1 MNLLDELKYN
11 YLYTHNAIKRI
22 IAANV
27 AVFLLVALPKVFLFL
42 AGNDGAILQTVLHW
56 FKLPAS
62 LSKLATQPWSL
73 ISYMFLHDGFF
84 HLLFNMLWLYWI
96 GNILHEYLGNRKVY
110 EVFFMGGL
118 AGALAFIISYS
129 VFPVFYSVR
138 ETHFAVGASA
148 GVLSVVIATAT
159 LLPDYSIQLLFFGNV
174 RLKYIALI
182 IVLLD
187 IISIPQG
194 NQGGHLAH
202 LGGAVFGYFYI
213 RFIYKYGNLIPD
225 SWLSVFSRKRSIKIY
240 HRAAVTKTET
250 QGSPSQHEIDGILD
264 KISRSGYDSLSKR
277 EKEILF
283 KASKD

>member
-27 AVFLLVALPKVFLFL
+27 AVFLIIALPTVFLFL
-42 AGNDGAILQTVLHW
+42 VGNDGSAIQAVLQW

-62 LSKLATQPWSL
+62 VVRLATQPWS
-73 ISYMFLHDGFF
+73 IVSYMFLHNGFF

-110 EVFFMGGL
+110 EVYFIGGL
-118 AGALAFIISYS
+118 AGALAFIISYNI
-129 VFPVFYSVR
+129 FPVFSSVR
-138 ETHFAVGASA
+138 DTQFAVGASA
-148 GVLSVVIATAT
+148 GVLAVVIATAT
-159 LLPDYSIQLLFFGNV
+159 LLPDYTIQLLFFGNV

-182 IVLLD
+182 TVLLD

-202 LGGAVFGYFYI
+202 LGGAVFGYLYI
-213 RFIYKYGNLIPD
+213 RYIYKYGNLVPD
-225 SWLSVFSRKRSIKIY
+225 SWLSIFSRKKNIKIY
-240 HRAAVTKTET
+240 HRASASKPD
-250 QGSPSQHEIDGILD
+250 GHNLPSQHEIDGVLD

>member
-27 AVFLLVALPKVFLFL
+27 AVFLLIAMPTVFLFL
-42 AGNDGAILQTVLHW
+42 AGNDGTVIQTLLQW

-62 LSKLATQPWSL
+62 VVRLATQPWS
-73 ISYMFLHDGFF
+73 IVSYMFLHNGFF

-110 EVFFMGGL
+110 EVYFIGGL
-118 AGALAFIISYS
+118 AGALAFIVSYNI
-129 VFPVFYSVR
+129 FPVFSSVR
-138 ETHFAVGASA
+138 DTQFAVGASA
-148 GVLSVVIATAT
+148 GVLAVVIATAT
-159 LLPDYSIQLLFFGNV
+159 LLPDYGIQLLFFGNV

-182 IVLLD
+182 TVLLD

-202 LGGAVFGYFYI
+202 LGGAVFGYLYI
-213 RFIYKYGNLIPD
+213 RYIYKYGNLVPD
-225 SWLSVFSRKRSIKIY
+225 SWLSIFSRKKSIKIY
-240 HRAAVTKTET
+240 HRASASKPD
-250 QGSPSQHEIDGILD
+250 GHNLPSQHEIDGVLD